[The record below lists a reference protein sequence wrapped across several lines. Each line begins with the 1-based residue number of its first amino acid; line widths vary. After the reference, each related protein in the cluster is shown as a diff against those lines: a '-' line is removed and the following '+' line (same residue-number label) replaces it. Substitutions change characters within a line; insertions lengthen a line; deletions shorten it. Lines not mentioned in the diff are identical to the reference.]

1 MRPSKPAPNG
11 SSPLTFFFA
20 LPLLPEP
27 ASPRRAGARLGAVEE
42 HVAYL
47 LREAAERQREVD
59 AEHAAERAE
68 RFAHELAVAF
78 GPRHDR
84 TVFERQ
90 LVIRHDAR
98 GIEVVHGAQ
107 ALALLAGAVGR
118 VEREG
123 ARGHLRHADAAPG
136 AGQPAR
142 EETIAAVE
150 RVDDDDVVGEAE
162 GDLDRFGEPALDP
175 GLEDQPI
182 DHDVDGVVAPP
193 VELDVFVERS
203 LLAVDAHLRESAG
216 AQPGQLLLELALPP
230 AHDRREHVH
239 ALLVRREHHHVDDA
253 LERLGGDRAAAEVA
267 MRDADVGEEEPEV
280 VVDLGD
286 GADGRARIRSGRLL
300 LDGDGGRQ
308 AVDEVDVRLLHLLEE
323 LAGVGG
329 ERFDIAPLSFGVNR
343 VEGQR
348 GLARPRE
355 AGDDDQPV
363 TGKVDVDILEVVD
376 ARAAHRN
383 PVVRHVVLWE
393 ISQPL
398 QNCDFSTP

>member
-1 MRPSKPAPNG
+1 MR
-11 SSPLTFFFA
+11 SP
-20 LPLLPEP
+20 
-27 ASPRRAGARLGAVEE
+27 
-42 HVAYL
+42 
-47 LREAAERQREVD
+47 
-59 AEHAAERAE
+59 
-68 RFAHELAVAF
+68 FAHGAIAPSSSDSESS
-78 GPRHDR
+78 GTTTRR
-84 TVFERQ
+84 
-90 LVIRHDAR
+90 
-98 GIEVVHGAQ
+98 IEVVHRAQ
-107 ALALLAGAVGR
+107 PLALLAGAVGR

-123 ARGHLRHADAAPG
+123 ARRHLRHADAAPR
-136 AGQPAR
+136 AGQPPG
-142 EETIAAVE
+142 EEAIAAVE

-162 GDLDRFGEPALDP
+162 GDLDRLGEPALDP

-182 DHDVDGVVAPP
+182 DDDVDGVVAPP

-216 AQPGQLLLELALPP
+216 AQPGELLLELALPA

-253 LERLGGDRAAAEVA
+253 LERLGGDLAAAEVA
-267 MRDADVGEEEPEV
+267 VRDADVGEEQPEV

-286 GADGRARIRSGRLL
+286 GADRGARVGAGRLL

-348 GLARPRE
+348 
-355 AGDDDQPV
+355 
-363 TGKVDVDILEVVD
+363 
-376 ARAAHRN
+376 
-383 PVVRHVVLWE
+383 
-393 ISQPL
+393 
-398 QNCDFSTP
+398 